1 MKFYRVTNYI
11 YWSKFINS
19 KLNAIYCDANIRF
32 LKNGKHHNTKNAA
45 FINYKGDKA
54 FYLNDKIY
62 GFQTKFNKKSWRIF
76 VKFQVFI

>member
-45 FINYKGDKA
+45 FINYKGDKQFILNGK
-54 FYLNDKIY
+54 FYGNQIN
-62 GFQTKFNKKSWRIF
+62 FTKESWRRF
-76 VKFQVFI
+76 VKLNVFL